1 MMIFSFGCI
10 DPFNIDFVG
19 VGLILLHSFLKFF
32 EEF

>member
-1 MMIFSFGCI
+1 MIFSFGCI

-19 VGLILLHSFLKFF
+19 VGLILLQSFLKFF